1 MTNQFAVLAP
11 RGNPT
16 IAGSL
21 EYARLHLTQC
31 RTRAR
36 WPSRNRHDAPRLRSA
51 LRPGR
56 QRGGV
61 RVPVYGRR
69 PVTRFPLGLDG
80 LDGVSRLLL
89 RLREF
94 PDLAL

>member
-1 MTNQFAVLAP
+1 MTGAQVSGDLNST
-11 RGNPT
+11 RPT
-16 IAGSL
+16 EGKAF
-21 EYARLHLTQC
+21 LTQC
-31 RTRAR
+31 RTWAR
-36 WPSRNRHDAPRLRSA
+36 WPSRKRHDAPRLMSA
-51 LRPGR
+51 LGPGR

-69 PVTRFPLGLDG
+69 PVTRFLLGLDG

-89 RLREF
+89 RLPEF